1 MQRYFKPEEG
11 LEARADLA
19 AAAACR
25 KYVTNMHHEAR
36 VQAHRDYY
44 AVVLKQSISMPD
56 SRQVELSRAQYLEVD
71 EKH

>member
-11 LEARADLA
+11 LEVRTNQA

-25 KYVTNMHHEAR
+25 KYVTDMHHEAR

-44 AVVLKQSISMPD
+44 AVVLKQSISKHD
-56 SRQVELSRAQYLEVD
+56 ARKVELSRAQYLEVD

>member
-11 LEARADLA
+11 LEARADEA

-25 KYVTNMHHEAR
+25 KYVTDMHHEAH

-44 AVVLKQSISMPD
+44 VMVLRQSISKTD
-56 SRQVELSRAQYLEVD
+56 ARQVELSRAQYLEVD
-71 EKH
+71 E

>member
-1 MQRYFKPEEG
+1 MQMYFKPEG
-11 LEARADLA
+11 LEAREDQA

-25 KYVTNMHHEAR
+25 KYVTDMHHEAR

-44 AVVLKQSISMPD
+44 AMVLKQSISKPD
-56 SRQVELSRAQYLEVD
+56 ARQVELSWAQYLEVD

>member
-11 LEARADLA
+11 LEAWADQA
-19 AAAACR
+19 VAAACR
-25 KYVTNMHHEAR
+25 EYVTDMHHEAR

-44 AVVLKQSISMPD
+44 AVVLKQSISKPD
-56 SRQVELSRAQYLEVD
+56 ARQVELSRAQYLEVD

>member
-1 MQRYFKPEEG
+1 MQMYFKPEEG
-11 LEARADLA
+11 LEARVDQA

-25 KYVTNMHHEAR
+25 KYVTDMHHEAR

-44 AVVLKQSISMPD
+44 AMVLKQSISKPD
-56 SRQVELSRAQYLEVD
+56 ARQVELSRAQYLEVD

>member
-1 MQRYFKPEEG
+1 MQMYFKPEEG
-11 LEARADLA
+11 LEARADQV

-25 KYVTNMHHEAR
+25 KYVTDMHHEAR

-44 AVVLKQSISMPD
+44 AVVLKQSISKPD
-56 SRQVELSRAQYLEVD
+56 ARQVELSRALYLEVD

>member
-11 LEARADLA
+11 LEAQADQA

-25 KYVTNMHHEAR
+25 KYVTDMHHEAR

-44 AVVLKQSISMPD
+44 AVVLKQSISKPD
-56 SRQVELSRAQYLEVD
+56 ARKVELSRAQYLEVD

>member
-1 MQRYFKPEEG
+1 MQRYFKLEEE

-19 AAAACR
+19 AAVACR
-25 KYVTNMHHEAR
+25 KYVTDMHHEAS

-44 AVVLKQSISMPD
+44 VVVLKQSISKPD
-56 SRQVELSRAQYLEVD
+56 ARQVELSRAQYLEVD

>member
-11 LEARADLA
+11 LEAQTDQA

-25 KYVTNMHHEAR
+25 KYVTDMHHEAR

-44 AVVLKQSISMPD
+44 AVVLKQSISKPNA
-56 SRQVELSRAQYLEVD
+56 RQVELSRAQYLEVD